1 MIHMKY
7 LKAVLI
13 VISAALLV
21 AGLFGCLS
29 GNGDGEGIETREP
42 LMIITP
48 AGSVDPTVYVPKT
61 ATVITWPPT
70 ETATP
75 EPTPDPEETEEPTSE
90 KTQKPTEKSTPTQK
104 PTEKPTEK
112 PTDTP
117 RPTEEPTREPT
128 AEPTADSGEWDPSVY
143 YQEEDDLPY
152 ARYYIEVSLKAQLVY
167 IYSTDS
173 DGNKDRLVKTMICSS
188 GWDGKTP
195 ERYWI
200 ILDNDTQDN
209 EITDTG
215 FDSRYDFEWVKGC
228 AVQYITRMWKAEWD
242 DNGKLKVSTSSY
254 LFHSTPFDA
263 KDKNTLRAADWN
275 KLGTAVSDG
284 CIRLCVRDA
293 HWIYSKVASY
303 SIVHTFEGEE
313 DPETW
318 RALKLPD
325 IPEYVTKDP
334 TDVY

>member
-1 MIHMKY
+1 M
-7 LKAVLI
+7 LAAVLLTAP
-13 VISAALLV
+13 VFSGCAA
-21 AGLFGCLS
+21 
-29 GNGDGEGIETREP
+29 GNGAGEAQTEFSP

-48 AGSVDPTVYVPKT
+48 GGSTEPTEYVPRT
-61 ATVITWPPT
+61 PSIVTVRP
-70 ETATP
+70 TATP
-75 EPTPDPEETEEPTSE
+75 EPTPEITERPDDKTPDRTDKPTAEPTRE
-90 KTQKPTEKSTPTQK
+90 

-112 PTDTP
+112 PSATP
-117 RPTEEPTREPT
+117 TVT
-128 AEPTADSGEWDPSVY
+128 APATWDPSVY

-152 ARYYIEVSLKAQLVY
+152 ARYYIEVALNAQIVY
-167 IYSTDS
+167 IYSTDVNG
-173 DGNKDRLVKTMICSS
+173 DKNQLVKTMICSS
-188 GWDGKTP
+188 GREGKTP

-200 ILDNDTQDN
+200 ILDNDTQDA

-242 DNGKLKVSTSSY
+242 DNGKLKVTSSSY
-254 LFHSTPFDA
+254 LFHSTPYDT

-293 HWIYSKVASY
+293 HWIYEKVAPY
-303 SIVHTFEGEE
+303 SVVRTYGGEP

-318 RALKLPD
+318 NSLKLPD
-325 IPEYVTKDP
+325 IPENMTKDP